1 MENFEMLIR
10 GSLYNVGYAILI
22 ILAGF
27 ILSKILRSAIRKAFA
42 KIPGDEQCVHRNATV
57 SRILID
63 TLKYTTYVVIILAV
77 LHVFFGTTIQS
88 FLAVAGVG
96 GIAIGFGAQ
105 NLIRDLISGFF
116 LILDGQ
122 LAIGDDVTI
131 GGCTGIVE
139 DIGLRA
145 TRIRCENGALTIIPN
160 GEIKIIINRS
170 R

>member
-1 MENFEMLIR
+1 MENLEIFIQESLI
-10 GSLYNVGYAILI
+10 NIGYAILI
-22 ILAGF
+22 IAIGLT
-27 ILSKILRSAIRKAFA
+27 LSKMLRSAIQKAFA
-42 KIPGDEQCVHRNATV
+42 EIPGNEQRTHRNTTI
-57 SRILID
+57 SRLLID
-63 TLKYTTYVVIILAV
+63 TLKYITYLVVIIAILY
-77 LHVFFGTTIQS
+77 VFFGTTIQS

-145 TRIRCENGALTIIPN
+145 TRIRCEDNGLTIIPN